1 MNQIVI
7 VTDDGYDVAIA
18 IWQDRQEKENRTTKM
33 DDV

>member
-18 IWQDRQEKENRTTKM
+18 IWQGACDKESVASI
-33 DDV
+33 DG